1 MAAMRFSSI
10 AAFALVALTGNATV
24 APPTPPPSVCP
35 EGTTIVCAVKDGEM
49 QSYWNVCDAKRD
61 GALVMSAGECPAGT
75 HESGP

>member
-1 MAAMRFSSI
+1 MRISSVS
-10 AAFALVALTGNATV
+10 AFTLVLLIGNAAA
-24 APPTPPPSVCP
+24 APPARQPAACP
-35 EGTTIVCAVKDGEM
+35 EGQTIVCAVKAGEM